1 MKIINL
7 GRGQGKT
14 TRLLYASEFN
24 GTPILC
30 SSLKQKDYLLNSAKK
45 LRLNIPEPLC
55 VCDVFS
61 DKIRGNRDLDNG
73 ILVDDTE
80 SVLQQML
87 HNIGL
92 HSEIKA
98 MSVTDEKFE
107 PVKKSLLESDW
118 QDCIAEYTNV
128 VGRC

>member
-24 GTPILC
+24 DMSILC

-45 LRLNIPEPLC
+45 LHLNIPEPLC

-61 DKIRGNRDLDNG
+61 DKIRGNRDFDNG
-73 ILVDDTE
+73 ILVDDAE
-80 SVLQQML
+80 WVLQQIL
-87 HNIGL
+87 YNVGL

-98 MSVTDEKFE
+98 ITLTEK
-107 PVKKSLLESDW
+107 
-118 QDCIAEYTNV
+118 Q
-128 VGRC
+128 